1 MGEHGFEQGDAYV
14 GKFGGGGLFGSSG
27 PTIIGGILFYNQFE
41 SNGGAAV
48 EQWVNAVDLH
58 TGEMLWSKP
67 LTTPDGAVLRLTFG
81 QVFYWDSYNY
91 HGVFDFL
98 WATQSGGW
106 GQPTDWHAF
115 DPFTGRWV
123 YTLEDMPSGTR
134 VRGQKGEIFLYNV
147 NKNAGTM
154 TLWNSSRAV
163 SNMGSFDPQG
173 RTYNASRGI
182 EWTVNITGL
191 ADLPGRVY
199 KIRQGIIL
207 GTDFQRGGPAPNPA
221 NM

>member
-98 WATQSGGW
+98 WATEGGGW